1 MKAFKVIKI
10 IKFVLFIVWG
20 ILLFIFHE
28 QIAAHDK
35 YYLAY
40 LVASLMFAY
49 SVFDF
54 VDMLEKKKTLAA
66 HTKLF
71 DCTIQIVFGTLILVS
86 FKKVSYEHIDIG
98 YAVIC
103 VIWAVWSICRE
114 GEELAEDME
123 RFKEHIPAYLNVVES
138 IVVLILSFMLI
149 ANPHPEHAISHII
162 LLGFELILG
171 VLFPHIDYFFI
182 KKHEAKKLAEKEK
195 EEVEIADEQ

>member
-1 MKAFKVIKI
+1 MKAFRVLKG
-10 IKFVLFIVWG
+10 IKFVLFVIWG
-20 ILLFIFHE
+20 ILLFIFHN
-28 QIAAHDK
+28 QIAEHDT

-54 VDMLEKKKTLAA
+54 ADMLEKKKTLAA

-71 DCTIQIVFGTLILVS
+71 DCIIQIVFGTLILTT
-86 FKKVSYEHIDIG
+86 FKGSIPQEGYET
-98 YAVIC
+98 IC
-103 VIWAVWSICRE
+103 IIWAVWSICRE

-123 RFKEHIPAYLNVVES
+123 RFKEHIPAYLNVIES
-138 IVVLILSFMLI
+138 IVVLVLSFMLI
-149 ANPHPEHAISHII
+149 ANPHPEHAVSHII

-182 KKHEAKKLAEKEK
+182 KKHEAKKLAEKQK

>member
-1 MKAFKVIKI
+1 MKAFRTLKA
-10 IKFVLFIVWG
+10 IKFVLFVFWG
-20 ILLFIFHE
+20 IILFIFNK
-28 QIAAHDK
+28 QIAEHDT

-54 VDMLEKKKTLAA
+54 IDMLEKRKTLKA

-71 DCTIQIVFGTLILVS
+71 DCIIQIIFGTLILTT
-86 FKKVSYEHIDIG
+86 FKGSTPEAG
-98 YAVIC
+98 YATIC
-103 VIWAVWSICRE
+103 IIWAVWSICRE

-123 RFKEHIPAYLNVVES
+123 RFKEHIPAYLNVIES
-138 IVVLILSFMLI
+138 IIVLVLSFMLI

-171 VLFPHIDYFFI
+171 VVFPHVDYFFI
-182 KKHEAKKLAEKEK
+182 RRHEAKELLEKQK
-195 EEVEIADEQ
+195 EEVDIADEQ

>member
-1 MKAFKVIKI
+1 MKAFRTIKT
-10 IKFVLFIVWG
+10 IKLVLFIVWG
-20 ILLFIFHE
+20 ILLFIFHNE
-28 QIAAHDK
+28 IAEHDT

-71 DCTIQIVFGTLILVS
+71 DCIIQIIFGILILTT
-86 FKKVSYEHIDIG
+86 FKGSIPQEG
-98 YAVIC
+98 YATIC
-103 VIWAVWSICRE
+103 IIWAVWSICRE

-123 RFKEHIPAYLNVVES
+123 RFKEHIPAYLNVIES
-138 IVVLILSFMLI
+138 IVVLVLSFMLI
-149 ANPHPEHAISHII
+149 ANPHPEHAVSHII

-182 KKHEAKKLAEKEK
+182 KRHEAKELAEKQK

>member
-1 MKAFKVIKI
+1 MKAFRTIKA
-10 IKFVLFIVWG
+10 IKLVLFIVWG
-20 ILLFIFHE
+20 ILLFIFHNE
-28 QIAAHDK
+28 IAEHDE

-71 DCTIQIVFGTLILVS
+71 DCIIQIVFGTLILTT
-86 FKKVSYEHIDIG
+86 FKGDTPEVG
-98 YAVIC
+98 YTTIC

-123 RFKEHIPAYLNVVES
+123 RFKEHIPAYLNVIES
-138 IVVLILSFMLI
+138 IVVLVLSFMLI
-149 ANPHPEHAISHII
+149 AKPHPEHAVSHII

-182 KKHEAKKLAEKEK
+182 RRHEAKELAEKQK